1 MLCCAI
7 ELSATST
14 LDNTSN
20 PVANVF
26 ILLLQP
32 FELANDS
39 SCASHE
45 IAPSQGDPQRRLISL
60 LADHAAPI
68 LN

>member
-7 ELSATST
+7 ELSTTST

-32 FELANDS
+32 FELANDGT
-39 SCASHE
+39 CAAE
-45 IAPSQGDPQRRLISL
+45 PWDRTIAR
-60 LADHAAPI
+60 
-68 LN
+68 